1 MTAYM
6 HSYDE
11 FNPSANECAY
21 WEIPITVDTQ
31 EPEVV
36 YWNMQNGQL
45 MLYVSDNHYVSYVGI
60 YSDSAWHKPY
70 HLCCR

>member
-11 FNPSANECAY
+11 FNPSANEGAY

-60 YSDSAWHKPY
+60 YSDKPY